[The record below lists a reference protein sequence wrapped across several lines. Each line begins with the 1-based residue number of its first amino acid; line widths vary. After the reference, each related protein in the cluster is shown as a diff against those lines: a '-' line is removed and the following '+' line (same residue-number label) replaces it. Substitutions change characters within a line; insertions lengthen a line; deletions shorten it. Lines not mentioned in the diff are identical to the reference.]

1 MQFRMKCEKPEDI
14 VYTMT
19 VTASAKEW
27 EALREQLKDSYPS
40 WNLTSAIND
49 LLAQARKVYWPKE
62 DAA

>member
-1 MQFRMKCEKPEDI
+1 MQFRLKCEKPEDI

-27 EALREQLKDSYPS
+27 EGLRDQLKDAHPS

-49 LLAQARKVYWPKE
+49 LLGQARKIYWPKDE
-62 DAA
+62 D